1 MANVQKTLSTNRLSS
16 SRFRLRIAIVLV
28 ACLVGVPL
36 AAWKSVSDGAAAVSP
51 KVIPYADTRPEE
63 AEVQQ
68 VKVDV
73 IKPTAHGLGRTATL
87 PGDVHVFESAELYS
101 KVSGYLA
108 EQNVDIGDRVKR
120 GELLAV
126 IDVPESA
133 TEVEEATASLERAQ
147 SVVTQ
152 NEAKLQTARA
162 EADAAV
168 AQIGQME
175 AEVRRA
181 IAQQELRTKEYS
193 RIKDLNNLHAI
204 EEQIVDEKQDAK
216 DVAIAAVGAAQAA
229 VVSARAQ
236 AAAAKARIGQAEA
249 DVLHAKADV
258 QVSRAKL
265 AKANVFLDYTKI
277 TSPYD
282 GVITLRSFHRG
293 EFISA
298 RSQGAAVPLL
308 TVARTDLMRVVVQ
321 LPDLDVPFADVG
333 DKAVVTIDALPG
345 KEFVGNISRTA
356 DAEDRKQKTMRT
368 EIDLPNPSRTLLEGM
383 YGTVTIE
390 LEPPSNAMTIPS
402 GALVGKTT
410 DGRGKVYV
418 VREGRARLVPIEMGQ
433 DNGLRMEVLSGL
445 NPRDEV
451 VISHTGAIGD
461 GTPVTVISRPID
473 ESREGVR

>member
-1 MANVQKTLSTNRLSS
+1 MMAERQSTNRLSP
-16 SRFRLRIAIVLV
+16 SRFRLRIAVALV
-28 ACLVGVPL
+28 VCAIGVSL
-36 AAWKSVSDGAAAVSP
+36 AAWKSAGNGPAGVAP
-51 KVIPYADTRPEE
+51 TVIPNADTKSEQ
-63 AEVQQ
+63 AGVQQ
-68 VKVDV
+68 VRVDV
-73 IKPTAHGLGRTATL
+73 IKPSAHGLGRTATL

-108 EQNVDIGDRVKR
+108 EQNVDIGDHVKR
-120 GELLAV
+120 GQLLAV

-133 TEVEEATASLERAQ
+133 TEVEEATASLERAK

-152 NEAKLQTARA
+152 NEARLQTARA

-181 IAQQELRTKEYS
+181 IAQQNLRTKEYL
-193 RIKDLNNLHAI
+193 RIKNLNDLHAI
-204 EEQIVDEKQDAK
+204 EEQIVDEKEDAK
-216 DVAIAAVGAAQAA
+216 EVAIAAVGAAEAA

-236 AAAAKARIGQAEA
+236 ATAAKARIGQADA

-258 QVSRAKL
+258 EVSRAKL
-265 AKANVFLDYTKI
+265 EKAQVFLDYTKI
-277 TSPYD
+277 SSPYN

-293 EFISA
+293 DFISA
-298 RSQGAAVPLL
+298 RSQGAADPLL

-321 LPDLDVPFADVG
+321 LPDLDVPSADVG

-345 KEFVGNISRTA
+345 KEFVGKISRTA

-368 EIDLPNPSRTLLEGM
+368 EIDLPNPHGELRAGM

-390 LEPPSNAMTIPS
+390 LEPPSDAMTIPS

-410 DGRGKVYV
+410 DGKGKVYV
-418 VREGRARLVPIEMGQ
+418 VREGKARLVPIEMGQ

-445 NPRDEV
+445 NPSDEV

-461 GTPVTVISRPID
+461 GTPVTVIVAPID
-473 ESREGVR
+473 GSPRAS